1 MFDSKN
7 RFGPNMMFASILQ
20 FVFRQNSSDV
30 RTKFSF
36 GGQQVVAEH
45 VLFGSI
51 IVPGVVYT
59 EMALEAVRR
68 GAAARRD

>member
-1 MFDSKN
+1 MFDSKK
-7 RFGPNMMFASILQ
+7 SIW
-20 FVFRQNSSDV
+20 SKYDV
-30 RTKFSF
+30 CFYSAICIPTKFSF

-51 IVPGVVYT
+51 VVPGVVYT